1 MKFRIVLA
9 ASLALGVALGTS
21 GCNLIQ
27 PQATTKQYDPSD
39 GVGVNVGALKLRDL
53 IVISNDG
60 ELGSLIL
67 TGVNTTGRDIALTMG
82 YGEGKVSRQIVPSS
96 DLRGKTWGGHDQ
108 PQIILDGINTK
119 PGALLQI
126 TFSDGT
132 GNNTTLVPVLTTGQ
146 PEYKG
151 LEPKPELCS
160 AATGCF
166 FGEAVVN

>member
-27 PQATTKQYDPSD
+27 PQATTKQYDASD
-39 GVGVNVGALKLRDL
+39 GVGVNVGALKLRNL

-60 ELGSLIL
+60 QLGSLIL
-67 TGVNTTGRDIALTMG
+67 TGVNTTGHDATLTIS
-82 YGEGKVSRQIVPSS
+82 YGDGKMSQQIVPSS
-96 DLRGKTWGGHDQ
+96 DLRGKTWGGHDES
-108 PQIILDGINTK
+108 QIILDGINTK
-119 PGALLQI
+119 PGALLQV

-132 GNNTTLVPVLTTGQ
+132 GNNSTLVPVLTTGQ

-151 LEPKPELCS
+151 LEPKVELCS
-160 AATGCF
+160 TATGCLV
-166 FGEAVVN
+166 GAAVIN